1 MRFLVLLLLCSCGTL
16 RFEYNGEKKNS
27 FLPVRGHTKFAEFE
41 GRREFFFWGA
51 LPGDQVVDVS
61 RYVKVSGF
69 SSIANLELEKYQT
82 WGDLTLTFF
91 SLGFYIPKHYKV
103 RFYGAY

>member
-1 MRFLVLLLLCSCGTL
+1 MSTTGI
-16 RFEYNGEKKNS
+16 KNS

-41 GRREFFFWGA
+41 GERNFFLGV
-51 LPGDQVVDVS
+51 LPGDQIVDVS
-61 RYVKVSGF
+61 KYVKVTGF

-82 WGDLTLTFF
+82 WGDLTLTFL

>member
-16 RFEYNGEKKNS
+16 RFEYKGDKKNS

-41 GRREFFFWGA
+41 EKRVFSGGSTR
-51 LPGDQVVDVS
+51 DQVVDVS

-69 SSIANLELEKYQT
+69 SSIANLELENIK
-82 WGDLTLTFF
+82 
-91 SLGFYIPKHYKV
+91 LGEI
-103 RFYGAY
+103 